1 VNTHTEA
8 IKFTQQ
14 FDNPN
19 FKIILDT
26 KAMCSMGKPIPEIIR
41 ESKGEFAYYH
51 ANDENLKGPGFG
63 EVDFVPIGEALR
75 DVGYDGVVS
84 VEVFDFEEGPE
95 VIATQS
101 LANLKEAFG
110 V

>member
-1 VNTHTEA
+1 
-8 IKFTQQ
+8 
-14 FDNPN
+14 
-19 FKIILDT
+19 
-26 KAMCSMGKPIPEIIR
+26 MGQPIPDIIR

-63 EVDFVPIGEALR
+63 DVDFVPIGKALKE
-75 DVGYDGVVS
+75 VGYDGVVS

-101 LANLKEAFG
+101 LANLKETFG
-110 V
+110 A